1 MIGTKAESGLRDE
14 RIIDLYFQRDERAI
28 EETDLK
34 YRKFLLPIAYNIL
47 HDPEDS
53 EECLNDTYIDAWNS
67 IPPARPRFLKAFL
80 ATIIRRRS
88 IDRYKER
95 NRQKRVV
102 SELAV
107 SLSDMEFLVSDGED
121 VSAGADSEALGRVI
135 SDFIRSLSDR
145 RMYIF
150 MCRYYAARPIS
161 EIAALLNCSESTVN
175 KEIAAIKRD
184 LRKKLEK
191 EEYIW

>member
-1 MIGTKAESGLRDE
+1 MIGTKAESGLGDE
-14 RIIDLYFQRDERAI
+14 CIIDLFYQRDERAI
-28 EETDLK
+28 EATDLK

-184 LRKKLEK
+184 LRKKLEN
-191 EEYIW
+191 EGYIW